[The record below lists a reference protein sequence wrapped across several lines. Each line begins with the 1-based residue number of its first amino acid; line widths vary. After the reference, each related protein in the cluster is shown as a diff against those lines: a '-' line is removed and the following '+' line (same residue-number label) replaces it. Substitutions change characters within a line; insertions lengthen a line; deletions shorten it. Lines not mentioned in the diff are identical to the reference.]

1 MSRAI
6 LRITDGVNSVDLLS
20 GEVGFVVSRWRPVQ
34 AAFKGDGV
42 WKDNPMADGRRLAM
56 VRHDN
61 IIDTWDV
68 HLTDR
73 NMDGVIEQAQN
84 LDRLLMRAVSY
95 WTTAWQPL
103 PVYVVARGAEE
114 TNTRYALI
122 HSYRWTELGD
132 PTNQP
137 FATAFG
143 MRAMSDLTIAVEHGP
158 WLESPPGTGV
168 AVEVGNEY
176 EIGAQAYQ
184 RAPTTADEVYVAN
197 FNVESNLTHIW
208 VYDAIDGTYTN
219 QLGVAPPYNL
229 LPDPAED
236 GDMLYL
242 GIAGATSN
250 PFCSVI
256 FDLSQEWAM
265 TGTTSAQWQY
275 YDNAAAA
282 WVAFDAA
289 NRLDHKDHTV
299 TLTELGV
306 NGVHWEANI
315 VLAYMQEVAVNLV
328 TGFWVRLVVTTDE
341 PQVQVPYQQHRDVY
355 SARKAYVEIT
365 DDQALGDVAALAQ
378 VYARGLVYETA
389 GAITGT
395 YVNRMLIGLRSTI
408 RGEDFSA
415 YLNCAQTNNPTGCTV
430 GAEDDSAFV
439 AMLDSPVHEAVRWQ
453 GAGDLDYETRVSFTL
468 DAALAAQY
476 LGVFRAFVR
485 IRPLNAA
492 GVSFRL
498 LVQSGSGAVTSTI
511 GVYGTVAAGVNWGVI
526 DFGKVKIPTTDVL
539 GGTAGLDA
547 LTISIQTYEV
557 AGAADIYFYDLIL
570 LPSDEWAGDFSNQNP
585 SGGINTGTLKD
596 NMWLLTDS
604 IGSPR
609 NDLRALLLNT
619 ADSSVRGVWQNV
631 SPSPC
636 VLEAGLDQRLW
647 FFSMQV
653 SVANGAVVDLG
664 RWEIPLRVQVRRQAR
679 YIGMRGSR

>member
-73 NMDGVIEQAQN
+73 SMDGVIEQAQN
-84 LDRLLMRAVSY
+84 LDRLLMRAVAY

-103 PVYVVARGAEE
+103 PVYIVARGAEE

-122 HSYRWTELGD
+122 HSYRWAELGD

-143 MRAMSDLTIAVEHGP
+143 MRAMNDMTIAVEHGP
-158 WLESPPGTGV
+158 WLESAPGTGV
-168 AVEVGNEY
+168 AVEIGNEY

-184 RAPTTADEVYVAN
+184 RVPTTADEVYVAN

-208 VYDAIDGTYTN
+208 VYDALDGTYTN

-265 TGTTSAQWQY
+265 TGTTSAEWQY
-275 YDNAAAA
+275 YSPLDAA
-282 WVAFDAA
+282 WISFDTPL
-289 NRLDHKDHTV
+289 RLDHKDHTV

-306 NGVHWEANI
+306 NSVHWEARKDFA
-315 VLAYMQEVAVNLV
+315 LMGQVAVNLV
-328 TGFWVRLVVTTDE
+328 TGFWIRLVVTTDE

-365 DDQALGDVAALAQ
+365 DDQVLGDMAALAQ
-378 VYARGLVYETA
+378 VYAQGMVYETG
-389 GAITGT
+389 GAILYT
-395 YVNRMLIGLRSTI
+395 YVNRMLLGLRTTI
-408 RGEDFSA
+408 RGADFSP
-415 YLNCAQTNNPTGCTV
+415 YLNCAQTNNPIGCTV
-430 GAEDDSAFV
+430 TAEDDSAFV
-439 AMLDSPVHEAVRWQ
+439 VSADNPSYEGVRWTS
-453 GAGDLDYETRVSFTL
+453 AGDLDYETRVLFTL

-485 IRPLNAA
+485 ITPISVL
-492 GVSFRL
+492 GVGFRL
-498 LVQSGSGAVTSTI
+498 LVQSGSGAVSSTI
-511 GVYGTVAAGVNWGVI
+511 STYGTSGTFTNWGVI
-526 DFGKVKIPTTDVL
+526 DFGKVKIPTTDML
-539 GGTAGLDA
+539 AGTAGLDT
-547 LTISIQTYEV
+547 LTIAIQTYDA
-557 AGAADIYFYDLIL
+557 AGTGDAIFQDLIL
-570 LPSDEWAGDFSNQNP
+570 LPSDEWAGDFVNQGIAGT
-585 SGGINTGTLKD
+585 GGGALGTDKQ
-596 NMWLLTDS
+596 LLTDS
-604 IGSPR
+604 IGGPR

-619 ADSSVRGVWQNV
+619 ADSSVRGVWQSI
-631 SPSPC
+631 SPGAAI
-636 VLEAGLDQRLW
+636 LEAGLDQRLW
-647 FFSMQV
+647 FFSMGAT
-653 SVANGAVVDLG
+653 VARGQAGNLG
-664 RWEIPLRVQVRRQAR
+664 RWEIPLRVQVQRQAR
-679 YIGMRGSR
+679 YMGMRGSR